1 MVITS
6 FARFG
11 YEGEIV
17 KVEADLRRGIPAIDI
32 VGLPDGAIREA
43 RERIRAAIRNSGF
56 DYPRERILINLSP
69 ANLKKE
75 GSSFDLPI
83 ALAVLGTAA
92 GMTADSGGPRVM
104 VLGELE
110 LSGTVRPVQGIL
122 AAACQ
127 GEKEGI
133 DDIILPAENAAEA
146 RVCGNARV
154 HGVRTLTEAFHAL
167 SSLGSSPR
175 RPNRSPPDT
184 GSSAREYPVNFM
196 PYREGFEVVH
206 GQRRLV
212 RALAIAA
219 AGGHHLLAYGP
230 PGCGKTLAIRKF
242 PLLLPELDRETA
254 ITVTRIYGIAGL
266 TLPSYEND
274 GESDFAVASGAA
286 RGDDRVATN
295 HRGTP
300 SLARVPPFRAPHQG
314 ASLEGMTGGGL
325 RLKPGEI
332 SLAHGGTLFLDEA
345 PQFRTNVLQA
355 LRGPL
360 ETGNVTVSRAGIT
373 VAYPARFQ
381 LLLSMNPCPCGN
393 FGTPDRA
400 CVCPPDAVERYWKRL
415 AAPLLDRIDLRVRA
429 GIPAGRE
436 MALAD
441 RACSTPVAY
450 PALSARAVD
459 SARVVDSANTIDTE
473 ELRRMVTAARLRQ
486 WRRKEGL
493 PDSRSGGETGSWL
506 NAHLD
511 PERTERI
518 CELGTEEREAYTDII
533 EKGRLSGRGA
543 HGILKVART
552 IADLADSERITATHL
567 AEAWGFRKREDGAPD
582 ML

>member
-43 RERIRAAIRNSGF
+43 RERMRAAIRNSGF
-56 DYPRERILINLSP
+56 DFPRERILINLSP
-69 ANLKKE
+69 ASLRKE
-75 GSSFDLPI
+75 GSSFDLSI

-92 GMTADSGGPRVM
+92 GMTGDPGGSRVM

-110 LSGTVRPVQGIL
+110 LSGAVRPVAGIL
-122 AAACQ
+122 AAVCHGA
-127 GEKEGI
+127 ERGI
-133 DDIILPAENAAEA
+133 RDIILPAENGEEA
-146 RVCGNARV
+146 KVCGNARI

-167 SSLGSSPR
+167 SSLAPSLSREDNPSSR
-175 RPNRSPPDT
+175 RRISDGRAPDGRAPDGAKPND
-184 GSSAREYPVNFM
+184 YPIRFP
-196 PYREGFEVVH
+196 PYREGFEVIH
-206 GQRRLV
+206 GQRRLI
-212 RALAIAA
+212 RALEIAA

-242 PLLLPELDRETA
+242 PLLLPELDREAA

-266 TLPSYEND
+266 PLPSQEYND
-274 GESDFAVASGAA
+274 VSDFSAVATPS
-286 RGDDRVATN
+286 RGDATLARN
-295 HRGTP
+295 QPASP
-300 SLARVPPFRAPHQG
+300 SLARTPPFRDPHQG

-345 PQFRTNVLQA
+345 PQFKTNVLQA

-360 ETGNVTVSRAGIT
+360 ESGTVTVSRAGNT

-381 LLLSMNPCPCGN
+381 LILSMNPCPCGN

-429 GIPAGRE
+429 GIPGSTE
-436 MALAD
+436 MAG
-441 RACSTPVAY
+441 VA
-450 PALSARAVD
+450 SENRDD
-459 SARVVDSANTIDTE
+459 SARLADTDGM
-473 ELRRMVTAARLRQ
+473 RRRIGRARARQ
-486 WRRKEGL
+486 WARNRKDPGA
-493 PDSRSGGETGSWL
+493 RAKGENVHWL

-511 PERTERI
+511 PEETERI
-518 CELGTEEREAYTDII
+518 CALGEAERAAYFDIVSAG
-533 EKGRLSGRGA
+533 KLSGRGA
-543 HGILKVART
+543 HGLLKVART
-552 IADLADSERITATHL
+552 IADLADSERIVEAHL
-567 AEAWGFRKREDGAPD
+567 REAWELRKREDGAPD
-582 ML
+582 IL

>member
-6 FARFG
+6 FARVG

-69 ANLKKE
+69 ASLKKE

-92 GMTADSGGPRVM
+92 GMTADAGGSRVM

-122 AAACQ
+122 AAACL
-127 GEKEGI
+127 GAEEGI
-133 DDIILPAENAAEA
+133 EDIILPAGNGDEA

-154 HGVRTLTEAFHAL
+154 HGVRTLAEAFHAL
-167 SSLGSSPR
+167 STLSPR
-175 RPNRSPPDT
+175 PPRAARRQGERET
-184 GSSAREYPVNFM
+184 GPRDYHAAFM

-206 GQRRLV
+206 GQGRLV
-212 RALAIAA
+212 RALEIAA

-242 PLLLPELDRETA
+242 PLLLPGLDRETA

-266 TLPSYEND
+266 PLPSREYG
-274 GESDFAVASGAA
+274 GESDFAGAA
-286 RGDDRVATN
+286 CAPRDGES
-295 HRGTP
+295 GTRDHP
-300 SLARVPPFRAPHQG
+300 GPLPLANVPPFRAPHQG
-314 ASLEGMTGGGL
+314 ASLEGMTGGGT

-332 SLAHGGTLFLDEA
+332 SLAHGGALFLDEA

-360 ETGNVTVSRAGIT
+360 ESGNVTVSRAGIT

-393 FGTPDRA
+393 YGTPDRA

-436 MALAD
+436 MAVPE
-441 RACSTPVAY
+441 RAA
-450 PALSARAVD
+450 
-459 SARVVDSANTIDTE
+459 DTE
-473 ELRRMVTAARLRQ
+473 ELRRRIGLARSRQ
-486 WRRKEGL
+486 WRRREETRAGSSAGEG
-493 PDSRSGGETGSWL
+493 GTWL
-506 NAHLD
+506 NAHLG
-511 PERTERI
+511 PEETERV
-518 CELGTEEREAYTDII
+518 CALGKAERAAYSGILTE
-533 EKGRLSGRGA
+533 GRLSGRGA

-552 IADLADSERITATHL
+552 LADLADSERIEVSHL
-567 AEAWGFRKREDGAPD
+567 EEAWDLRKREDGAPD
-582 ML
+582 IL